1 MVLDIIKHPLFPPH
15 NPVRSRNFPFSPVRR
30 TQSQAHSSFFGQCY
44 IKQWLK
50 SPFLLSSSLESLL
63 TQFLFT
69 DTATPS
75 SSLSEPITASPFL
88 LSHMTIVFK
97 LQSLFFLLF
106 SHAKLPMHCLLSVH
120 CCSTCCNAIP
130 LSSSRL
136 SSYSTKRS
144 CR

>member
-75 SSLSEPITASPFL
+75 SSLLEPITRKPFSLIPHDNSVQTSKPFL
-88 LSHMTIVFK
+88 PPLFTRKATHALSPLCPLLLHL
-97 LQSLFFLLF
+97 LQCNSSVIKQIKFLFD
-106 SHAKLPMHCLLSVH
+106 
-120 CCSTCCNAIP
+120 
-130 LSSSRL
+130 
-136 SSYSTKRS
+136 
-144 CR
+144 